1 MGLLE
6 DAIKQHL
13 DLKREHGADPQEVE
27 QQAREALG
35 PVREAAPAPDPAP
48 FEDEPF
54 AREEPFADEPEPAPF
69 ADEPFAEDEPF
80 APEEGDEG
88 DRPGAVSADLFDAE
102 EDEEEADE
110 VLLGDSPGGEEPA
123 PAEPR
128 PDQVGDTPEDVL
140 DATPEFLE
148 ETPEHDRLWFEQ
160 KPPRDFDF

>member
-13 DLKREHGADPQEVE
+13 DLKRQHGADPREVE
-27 QQAREALG
+27 QQAR
-35 PVREAAPAPDPAP
+35 
-48 FEDEPF
+48 
-54 AREEPFADEPEPAPF
+54 
-69 ADEPFAEDEPF
+69 
-80 APEEGDEG
+80 DEG